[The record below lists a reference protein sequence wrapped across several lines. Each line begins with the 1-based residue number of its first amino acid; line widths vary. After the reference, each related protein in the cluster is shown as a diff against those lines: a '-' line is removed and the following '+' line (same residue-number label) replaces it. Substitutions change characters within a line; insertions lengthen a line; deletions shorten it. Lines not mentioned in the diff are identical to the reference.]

1 MFKEPVKVI
10 VAFSGGSDSVAL
22 LHLFWR
28 VKKEFAWEIK
38 AVHIEHGIRGASS
51 QKDADFAVCWAKERG
66 IPLEVEHINVPE
78 YVKKNSGI
86 SIEEAARKLRY
97 EVLKKKA
104 EIFGSSV
111 IALGHHADDQ
121 VETILLNILRGSG
134 LAGIRGIN
142 LLRQESGFN
151 YLRPLLGFTKQEI
164 LDYCTYHQLQFV
176 DDETNF
182 QTDYTRNRVRLE
194 LLPLLQSYNPQVKEA
209 LLRLGEAAGETEKYL
224 DDELKKAEVPLLKGP
239 GWLGVDLNQIIHL
252 HPLLKKR
259 LFRQMV
265 RDLTGYFPDFKAS
278 EALES
283 LAKEMEG
290 TSYYYLSSGLVVS
303 REYHKLFLA
312 YDWETLPEPRT
323 LLAIDQEGQ
332 LVDPGWKLE
341 INSLA
346 KDKINLGLST
356 PYSEIIDED
365 KVKPPL
371 RLRKR
376 KNGDLFYPLGAKG
389 EKKLKD
395 FFIDLKVPKRIRDR
409 IPILVDAEDRII
421 WVVGFRI
428 SELGKVDEN
437 TNRYLQLR
445 IVQSCQAGSPVL

>member
-1 MFKEPVKVI
+1 M
-10 VAFSGGSDSVAL
+10 
-22 LHLFWR
+22 
-28 VKKEFAWEIK
+28 
-38 AVHIEHGIRGASS
+38 
-51 QKDADFAVCWAKERG
+51 
-66 IPLEVEHINVPE
+66 
-78 YVKKNSGI
+78 
-86 SIEEAARKLRY
+86 
-97 EVLKKKA
+97 
-104 EIFGSSV
+104 
-111 IALGHHADDQ
+111 
-121 VETILLNILRGSG
+121 
-134 LAGIRGIN
+134 
-142 LLRQESGFN
+142 
-151 YLRPLLGFTKQEI
+151 
-164 LDYCTYHQLQFV
+164 
-176 DDETNF
+176 
-182 QTDYTRNRVRLE
+182 
-194 LLPLLQSYNPQVKEA
+194 
-209 LLRLGEAAGETEKYL
+209 
-224 DDELKKAEVPLLKGP
+224 
-239 GWLGVDLNQIIHL
+239 
-252 HPLLKKR
+252 
-259 LFRQMV
+259 
-265 RDLTGYFPDFKAS
+265 
-278 EALES
+278 
-283 LAKEMEG
+283 
-290 TSYYYLSSGLVVS
+290 S